1 MPIGN
6 QIPDKVL
13 LVTVQRKLLQKC
25 STANKIVIDVRSGDV
40 TLTGI
45 LKQEHERKP
54 IMRCL
59 QAIQGVRRVVDKLE
73 LEVKKK
79 PLH

>member
-6 QIPDKVL
+6 QVPDKVL

-25 STANKIVIDVRSGDV
+25 STANKIVIDIRSGDV
-40 TLTGI
+40 TLSGI

-54 IMRCL
+54 ILRCL

-79 PLH
+79 PQH